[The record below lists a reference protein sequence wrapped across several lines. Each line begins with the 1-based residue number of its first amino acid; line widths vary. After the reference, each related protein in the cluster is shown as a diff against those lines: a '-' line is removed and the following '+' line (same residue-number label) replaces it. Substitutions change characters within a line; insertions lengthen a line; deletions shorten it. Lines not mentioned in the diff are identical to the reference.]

1 MQEHCNWYQ
10 VHSLVQVDYYCSLVV
25 EQEHHSLERAL
36 DKLTLVQLQENFVM
50 VRHFGAYCNYL
61 VQKLLVLSFHI
72 HQMIVM
78 QSLQITNREGCWL
91 LSILTFETLK

>member
-10 VHSLVQVDYYCSLVV
+10 VHSLAQVDYYCSLVV

-50 VRHFGAYCNYL
+50 ARHFEAYYSYL
-61 VQKLLVLSFHI
+61 EQKLLVLSFHI
-72 HQMIVM
+72 HQMM
-78 QSLQITNREGCWL
+78 QSLQNITIREGCWL

>member
-10 VHSLVQVDYYCSLVV
+10 VHSLAQVDYYCSLVV
-25 EQEHHSLERAL
+25 GQENHSLERAL
-36 DKLTLVQLQENFVM
+36 DKLTLVQLQENFAM

-61 VQKLLVLSFHI
+61 EQKLLVLSFHI
-72 HQMIVM
+72 HQMM
-78 QSLQITNREGCWL
+78 QSLQNITIREGCWL

>member
-10 VHSLVQVDYYCSLVV
+10 VHSLTQVDYYCSLVV
-25 EQEHHSLERAL
+25 EQENHSLERAL
-36 DKLTLVQLQENFVM
+36 DKLTLVQLQENFAM

-61 VQKLLVLSFHI
+61 EQKLLVLSFHI
-72 HQMIVM
+72 HQMM
-78 QSLQITNREGCWL
+78 QSLQNITNREGFWL

>member
-10 VHSLVQVDYYCSLVV
+10 VHSLVV

-36 DKLTLVQLQENFVM
+36 DKLTLVQLQENFAM

-61 VQKLLVLSFHI
+61 EQKLLVLSFHI
-72 HQMIVM
+72 HQMM
-78 QSLQITNREGCWL
+78 QSLQNITIREGCWL
-91 LSILTFETLK
+91 LSMSILTFETLK